1 MPPVW
6 GAWGKWSR
14 KRLPHPL
21 VCHLI
26 DTALVARELLPR
38 LLGPRC
44 LVMLRTTFRPLG
56 DADGWIAV
64 LCGIHDLGKYSP
76 TFQGIKADL
85 AAGRLGPEAASDV
98 HFVRKLDGVQ
108 RLDIP
113 HGLLTALHV
122 KDMLTS
128 WGADVVVADGIAV
141 VLGGHHGYFP
151 KSSAV
156 AQARTARNDHG
167 GETWARWRDA
177 MVLQIVDHLGLVDPR
192 TLPWSKVEFDVVAG
206 VGLAGLTT
214 VSDWI
219 ASDESNYESPDGPFD
234 LAEYVRAARP
244 RAVHA
249 VLKAGVQPWKP
260 PVDTSFRGLN
270 PKTSDV
276 PEVRPVQVLAERLVA
291 DRRGPTMVVVEAPT
305 GEGKTLL
312 ALQAAATLVRTL
324 KLSGVYVGMPTK
336 ATSNQVLEEF
346 EALLDRIKDTTGV
359 HLVHSDARNYL
370 AERDTEPSDIGHDDP
385 HDDDTA
391 AREWFTRKK
400 SLLASLG
407 VGTVDQVVRAGI
419 RSGHGFVRLAGLSG
433 KVVVFDEVHAYG
445 VHMSTLLDRLLMWL
459 GRLGVSVV
467 VLSATL
473 PTRRRDELVRAW
485 QAGVTGRRPGSV
497 AAVPACG
504 GYPRVTVADEEG
516 VTAHKAGVSK
526 VNRERDVV
534 LDHPVPAERVV
545 SWLLEQARSGRGV
558 TAVHNTVSRAKKTY
572 EEVNATVA
580 RLPQEH
586 FVDGVR
592 PVVKLIHGQ
601 MDRVERSE
609 VERWLRRGFGPTGT
623 RVPAIVVGTQVLE
636 QSLDLDFDAMLTD
649 LAPMDLLI
657 QRAGRVHRHNRTR
670 RGPLLL
676 GITGVTDTDNAP
688 VFPPHVHTIY
698 ARYVLLRTWALLRHR
713 TVIHCPQ
720 EVPALVDAVYGPPE
734 AVPCPSGWQTAWRQA
749 ETAHRTHVHRQVDRA
764 ANLYLPVPVGE
775 VVLEQLSEQPQDP
788 RRTRENKGNR

>member
-14 KRLPHPL
+14 GRSPHPL

-44 LVMLRTTFRPLG
+44 LAVLRAAFRPLG

-76 TFQGIKADL
+76 TFQGIKAEL
-85 AAGRLGPEAASDV
+85 AAERLGPEAAPDV
-98 HFVRKLDGVQ
+98 HFVCKLDGVQ
-108 RLDIP
+108 RLDVP

-122 KDMLTS
+122 KDMLAS
-128 WGADVVVADGIAV
+128 WGVDTVVASDIAV

-151 KSSAV
+151 KGSAV

-167 GETWARWRDA
+167 GQKWARWRDA
-177 MVLQIVDHLGLVDPR
+177 MVLQVVDHLGLGDPR
-192 TLPWSKVEFDVVAG
+192 TLPWSQVEFGIVAA
-206 VGLAGLTT
+206 VSLAGLTT

-219 ASDESNYESPDGPFD
+219 ASDESNYKSPDGPFD
-234 LAEYVRAARP
+234 LAEYVRVARP
-244 RAVHA
+244 RAVDA
-249 VLKAGVQPWKP
+249 VVKAGVQRWTP

-270 PKTSDV
+270 PTAPD
-276 PEVRPVQVLAERLVA
+276 VRPVQVVAERLAA

-312 ALQAAATLVRTL
+312 AFQVATTLVRNL
-324 KLSGVYVGMPTK
+324 ELSGVYVGMPTK
-336 ATSNQVLEEF
+336 ATSNQVLDEF
-346 EALLDRIKDTTGV
+346 EALLERIGDTTGV
-359 HLVHSDARNYL
+359 HLVHSDARAHL
-370 AERDTEPSDIGHDDP
+370 AERDTEPSDVGRDDP
-385 HDDDTA
+385 HDGDAA

-407 VGTVDQVVRAGI
+407 IGTVDQVVRAGI

-467 VLSATL
+467 MLSATL

-485 QAGVTGRRPGSV
+485 QAGLTGRRSGMV
-497 AAVPACG
+497 AAVPACE
-504 GYPRVTVADEEG
+504 GYPRVTVAGEDG
-516 VTAHKAGVSK
+516 VAVQEAGVSMI
-526 VNRERDVV
+526 NQGRDVV
-534 LDHPVPAERVV
+534 LDHPVPAEQVV
-545 SWLLEQARSGRGV
+545 SWLLDQARSGRGV
-558 TAVHNTVSRAKKTY
+558 AAVHNTVARAKRTY
-572 EEVNATVA
+572 EEVDAAVA
-580 RLPQEH
+580 RLPEEY
-586 FVDGVR
+586 FAEGVR

-601 MDRVERSE
+601 MDRVERSD
-609 VERWLRRGFGPTGT
+609 VEEWLRRGFGPRGS
-623 RVPAIVVGTQVLE
+623 RAPAIVVGTQVLE
-636 QSLDLDFDAMLTD
+636 QSLDLDFDAMLID
-649 LAPMDLLI
+649 LAPMDLVI
-657 QRAGRVHRHNRTR
+657 QRAGRVHRHNRKQ

-676 GITGVTDTDNAP
+676 GITGVTDTDGAP

-698 ARYVLLRTWALLRHR
+698 SRYILLRTWALLRHR
-713 TVIHCPQ
+713 TVIRCPR
-720 EVPALVDAVYGPPE
+720 EVPALVDTVYGPAE
-734 AVPCPSGWQTAWRQA
+734 AVTCPSGWETTWRQA
-749 ETAHRTHVHRQVDRA
+749 EAAHRAHGHRQVDRA

-775 VVLEQLSEQPQDP
+775 VALEQLSEQPQDP
-788 RRTRENKGNR
+788 RRTREGKGNR